1 VAARA
6 TFCCLCRSKFAA
18 LDQASPLRYDGRQI
32 CGHTRKPIEEWLM
45 VAVRHRVELL
55 EKNRPQ
61 QDRAKRTY
69 ERILA
74 SAAEL
79 LVEVGVERISTNL
92 VAERA
97 RITVPALYRYFP
109 NKYAVLNALGAAL
122 MDKQNAV
129 FQQWFDKYLEEG
141 DPQLLLGN
149 IHELL
154 KTTYDVTRMQIGGL
168 EVVQA
173 LRAVAPL
180 QEVRLESHRLV
191 ANQFAMMVA
200 QLLMRPIDELLRIQA
215 RLSIDTGYAIV
226 EMALEDQSLPTDT
239 ILREGSRMIELYWQS
254 VMTLDQVL

>member
-1 VAARA
+1 
-6 TFCCLCRSKFAA
+6 
-18 LDQASPLRYDGRQI
+18 
-32 CGHTRKPIEEWLM
+32 M
-45 VAVRHRVELL
+45 VAVRQRVELL
-55 EKNRPQ
+55 EKNKPQ

-74 SAAEL
+74 AAAEL

-97 RITVPALYRYFP
+97 SITVPALYRYFP

-129 FQQWFDKYLEEG
+129 FQQWFDKYLAHN
-141 DPQLLLGN
+141 DLQLLLAN
-149 IHELL
+149 VYELL
-154 KTTYDVTRMQIGGL
+154 KETYDVTRIQIGGL

-173 LRAVAPL
+173 LRAVGPL
-180 QEVRLESHRLV
+180 QEVRLASHRLI
-191 ANQFAMMVA
+191 ANQFAIIVA
-200 QLLMRPIDELLRIQA
+200 ELLARPVDELVKTQA

-239 ILREGSRMIELYWQS
+239 ILREGSQMIQFYWQAILAS
-254 VMTLDQVL
+254 DQVP